1 MYCYAADKK
10 QCLTSA
16 EQRAF
21 DGTTC
26 GKKKWCMNGKCVPD
40 SRAPDAP
47 GKNNN
52 AVYLTTTQFYL
63 TYGNAIQ
70 SSLRNT

>member
-1 MYCYAADKK
+1 MYCYVPDKK
-10 QCLTSA
+10 QCQTSA

-47 GKNNN
+47 GKN
-52 AVYLTTTQFYL
+52 LTTTPFILHAEMLSTVL
-63 TYGNAIQ
+63 TW
-70 SSLRNT
+70 NT